1 VERLASA
8 CYSAPVSAANE
19 RPVESSPDGK
29 RVAKFLFGTGWWTL
43 WYGLITL
50 LLLPFLAVIA
60 WLIDFQ
66 PGAGARGGD
75 VMAGLLLLFVMGEAA
90 ATFVHAMLLA
100 WMRPDREAGQLLKF
114 IATWAVAFALFTAGL
129 WSMVETAAQ
138 SAGGSPGRIVG
149 IVISLALVAGL
160 HGASL
165 VVLQRFRR
173 WRAAGGIL

>member
-1 VERLASA
+1 LASS

-19 RPVESSPDGK
+19 RPVDSSPDVK
-29 RVAKFLFGTGWWTL
+29 RVAKFLFGNGWWTL

-50 LLLPFLAVIA
+50 LLLPFLAVVA

-66 PGAGARGGD
+66 PDAGARGGD
-75 VMAGLLLLFVMGEAA
+75 VMAGLLLLFVMGEAT

-114 IATWAVAFALFTAGL
+114 IALWAVAFALFTAVL
-129 WSMVETAAQ
+129 WSMMETAAR
-138 SAGGSPGRIVG
+138 SAGGSAGRIIG
-149 IVISLALVAGL
+149 IAISLALVVGL
-160 HGASL
+160 HGAGL

-173 WRAAGGIL
+173 WHAAGGVL